1 MPLSRVLTSIGR
13 SVGAREGQHFSVW
26 SVNYAVKGGSG
37 DESLQP
43 LYKGEIV
50 LLEVRES
57 ESVAE
62 ILHLGE
68 PAWPLEPDDALTLL
82 QEEQRLSV
90 QNAAPEGQDDGVF
103 HLSLR
108 HS

>member
-1 MPLSRVLTSIGR
+1 MGYGRLLLEGGHIRQVMPLSRVLTSLGR

-62 ILHLGE
+62 ILHLGD
-68 PAWPLEPDDALTLL
+68 PAWPLEPCF
-82 QEEQRLSV
+82 RRSK
-90 QNAAPEGQDDGVF
+90 G
-103 HLSLR
+103 
-108 HS
+108 

>member
-1 MPLSRVLTSIGR
+1 M
-13 SVGAREGQHFSVW
+13 
-26 SVNYAVKGGSG
+26 NYAVKGGSG

-62 ILHLGE
+62 ILHLGD
-68 PAWPLEPDDALTLL
+68 PA
-82 QEEQRLSV
+82 
-90 QNAAPEGQDDGVF
+90 
-103 HLSLR
+103 
-108 HS
+108 